1 MTKYNVVFWI
11 DPGTEKDMSEK
22 SGETQMKPVG

>member
-22 SGETQMKPVG
+22 SGETQMKL